1 MSPETNTSPN
11 KVCPTCGTRLSE
23 NATRCLVCGRNFT
36 TSTKAATPSPVQA
49 PKLPEL
55 KLSLPAALGLV
66 VLVLGLGAALIYV
79 ILKTTNQISEPTIT
93 PTITFTPTV
102 TITPLPTQSPTTAP
116 TPTNLPPVSYV
127 VKAQDSCSL
136 IAAMYGVSVNSIIK
150 LNNLDSECLTLT
162 EGQSILVPV
171 PTPTASPMPTATLS
185 AQEAT
190 ENACGTVPYVVQS
203 GDTLM
208 GISLN
213 YNISMES
220 IKNFNNMTSDVVY
233 ESMQLNLPLCE
244 RKPTSGPTPTPTLPP
259 PYAQASLLLPADG
272 TVYTNLNDSITLQWS
287 SVGALRDSEKYAITV
302 EDVSS
307 GGEKKMVQYVT
318 ETKFIV
324 PASMRPLDNTNHI
337 FRWSV
342 VVVRQNG
349 STTDGEPI
357 YVNFGT
363 VSLYRVFGW
372 SGSGSGVVPT
382 ESSAATATPTP

>member
-1 MSPETNTSPN
+1 MSPETNTSSN

-23 NATRCLVCGRNFT
+23 NASRCLVCGRNFT
-36 TSTKAATPSPVQA
+36 TSTKAAAPSPVQS

-79 ILKTTNQISEPTIT
+79 ILNSTGNITTPTVT
-93 PTITFTPTV
+93 PTITLTPTS
-102 TITPLPTQSPTTAP
+102 TNTPAPTTESTLAP

-127 VKAQDSCSL
+127 VKLEDSCSRIAL
-136 IAAMYGVSVNSIIK
+136 IYGVSVNSIIQ
-150 LNNLDSECLTLT
+150 LNNLDADCLTLT
-162 EGQSILVPV
+162 EGQTILVPV
-171 PTPTASPMPTATLS
+171 PTPTSSPMPTATLS

-190 ENACGTVPYVVQS
+190 ENACGTFPYTVVEN
-203 GDTLM
+203 DTLM

-213 YNISMES
+213 YNISVDS
-220 IKNFNNMTSDVVY
+220 IKTFNNMANDVVFVGMRL
-233 ESMQLNLPLCE
+233 SLPLCE
-244 RKPTSGPTPTPTLPP
+244 RKPTAGPTPTPTLPP
-259 PYAQASLLLPADG
+259 PYSQPSLLLPADG
-272 TVYTNLNDSITLQWS
+272 TVYTNLNDTITLQWA
-287 SVGALRDSEKYAITV
+287 SVGTLRENDRYAITV

-307 GGEKKMVQYVT
+307 GGEKKMTQYVT

-349 STTDGEPI
+349 STSDGEPI
-357 YVNFGT
+357 FVNFGT

-372 SGSGSGVVPT
+372 SGTGTGSNASPT
-382 ESSAATATPTP
+382 STP

>member
-1 MSPETNTSPN
+1 MSPETTTSPN

-36 TSTKAATPSPVQA
+36 TTTKAPAPSPVQS

-55 KLSLPAALGLV
+55 KLSLPAALGLL

-79 ILKTTNQISEPTIT
+79 ILKSTNLITQPTV
-93 PTITFTPTV
+93 TPTV
-102 TITPLPTQSPTTAP
+102 TLTPTSTNTPQPTTEPTLAP
-116 TPTNLPPVSYV
+116 TPTNLPPTSYI
-127 VKAQDSCSL
+127 VKALDTCSL
-136 IAAMYGVSVNSIIK
+136 IAANYGVSVSSIVK
-150 LNNLDSECLTLT
+150 LNNLDADCLSLT
-162 EGQSILVPV
+162 EGQTILVPV
-171 PTPTASPMPTATLS
+171 PTPTASPQPTPTLS

-190 ENACGTVPYVVQS
+190 ENACGTVPYTVLP

-220 IKNFNNMTSDVVY
+220 IQNFNNMTSDVVY
-233 ESMQLNLPLCE
+233 ESMQLSLPLCE
-244 RKPTSGPTPTPTLPP
+244 RKPTAGPTPTPTLPP
-259 PYAQASLLLPADG
+259 PYGQASLLLPADG
-272 TVYTNLNDSITLQWS
+272 TVYTNLNDTITLQWA
-287 SVGALRDSEKYAITV
+287 SVGTLRDGEKYAITV

-307 GGEKKMVQYVT
+307 GGEKKLVQYVT

-357 YVNFGT
+357 YVNYGT

-372 SGSGSGVVPT
+372 SGTGTGTSPNVSP
-382 ESSAATATPTP
+382 TATP

>member
-1 MSPETNTSPN
+1 MSPETNTSPT

-36 TSTKAATPSPVQA
+36 TSTKAATPSPVQS

-66 VLVLGLGAALIYV
+66 VLVLGLGAALIFV
-79 ILKTTNQISEPTIT
+79 ILKGTGSIAEPTVT
-93 PTITFTPTV
+93 PTITLTPTS
-102 TITPLPTQSPTTAP
+102 TNTPQPTLEPTLAP

-136 IAAMYGVSVNSIIK
+136 IAAMYGVSVNSIVK
-150 LNNLDSECLTLT
+150 LNNLDADCLTLT
-162 EGQSILVPV
+162 EGQTILVPV

-190 ENACGTVPYVVQS
+190 ENACGTVPYTVID

-220 IKNFNNMTSDVVY
+220 IKTFNNMTSDVVY
-233 ESMQLNLPLCE
+233 TGMQLSLPLCE
-244 RKPTSGPTPTPTLPP
+244 RKPTAGPTPTPTLPP
-259 PYAQASLLLPADG
+259 PYPQASLLLPADG
-272 TVYTNLNDSITLQWS
+272 TVYTNLNDTITLQWA
-287 SVGALRDSEKYAITV
+287 SVGTLRENDRYAITV

-342 VVVRQNG
+342 VVVRQSG

-363 VSLYRVFGW
+363 VSLFRVFGW
-372 SGSGSGVVPT
+372 SGTGTGTNPT
-382 ESSAATATPTP
+382 AAPTATP

>member
-36 TSTKAATPSPVQA
+36 TSTKAATPSPVQS

-66 VLVLGLGAALIYV
+66 VLVLGLGAALIFV
-79 ILKTTNQISEPTIT
+79 ILKGTGSIAEPTVT
-93 PTITFTPTV
+93 PTITLTPTS
-102 TITPLPTQSPTTAP
+102 TNTPQPTTSPTLAP

-127 VKAQDSCSL
+127 VKAEDTCSK
-136 IAAMYGVSVNSIIK
+136 IALMYGVSVNSIIK

-162 EGQSILVPV
+162 EGQTVMVPV

-190 ENACGTVPYVVQS
+190 ENACGTVPYTVLA

-220 IKNFNNMTSDVVY
+220 IKSFNKMTSDAVY
-233 ESMQLNLPLCE
+233 ENMHLSLPLCE
-244 RKPTSGPTPTPTLPP
+244 RKPTAGPTPTPTLPP

-272 TVYTNLNDSITLQWS
+272 TVYTNLNDTITLQWA
-287 SVGALRDSEKYAITV
+287 SVGTLRENDRYAITV

-307 GGEKKMVQYVT
+307 GGEKKTTQYVT

-324 PASMRPLDNTNHI
+324 PASLRPLDNSNHI

-372 SGSGSGVVPT
+372 SGTGTGSNTSP
-382 ESSAATATPTP
+382 TATP